1 MATKRI
7 RKNARQYGVR
17 MVYLN
22 CTGVRVKPC
31 IIANNNI
38 ELCLREKILKS
49 KKRSGYERKQD

>member
-1 MATKRI
+1 METKRI

-22 CTGVRVKPC
+22 YTGVRVKPR

-38 ELCLREKILKS
+38 EFFLREKNFKIE
-49 KKRSGYERKQD
+49 KKERV